1 MAAKRLPSLSRKTV
15 LKPARDDSEVK
26 EAGKRALAEDREPN
40 MTHQGPGTGKAGAAD
55 PRASAAILNSGKT
68 STATAETKA
77 PAASSKTSEVE
88 SAGETIRDR
97 LVEERLKAGA
107 SGDESTGKLTTPRLP
122 GEQSADSGTAGSGT
136 APGDGKGATSGGG
149 GTRSG
154 SGSGTAGSES
164 GGSGSATSE
173 GGSDPFG
180 FNTALDRLDAATAQ
194 AQSQLDAARPDLKGG
209 LDVFTSTP
217 GASAPEGGAG
227 PGHEDQLAAAAAG
240 SKFGTAR
247 EADDPGAEHA
257 AEVAGQVTG
266 GRGSTGSMFGE
277 RLADAK
283 ADLALSEALLGDA
296 STKSSSPSVADGT
309 VDNVVGAATGFAGV
323 AGYVSG
329 GAAAAEA
336 ALAAGAVTATPVVAG
351 VVAVGGGSY
360 LATRK
365 LDEATGAGEAV
376 VDAVAGMTDS
386 HHVDAMKTA
395 IAERNRVAAQAERE
409 AAQSSGQSTEPA
421 VDGQSTEPDPNGQ
434 STEPDPNGQSTEPG
448 GGVRDP
454 GSPDGPEG
462 GKPTPAQMAFRASLR
477 EALGAPRTGSGDIDP
492 ANSDATNAPSG
503 LGPFAGAA
511 NNNQG
516 LIGDPAGPESWVG
529 GTMHAPVTGTDVDPV
544 EGSAY
549 TGPALGGNPEDVSF
563 GSSTLPLDTLPKS
576 SSSDD
581 DSDSS
586 EDDEEEDDDA

>member
-1 MAAKRLPSLSRKTV
+1 MAAKRIPSLSRKTA

-55 PRASAAILNSGKT
+55 PKASAAILNSGKT
-68 STATAETKA
+68 STATAETKT

-136 APGDGKGATSGGG
+136 GPGDGKGATSGGG

-154 SGSGTAGSES
+154 SGSGTVASES

-180 FNTALDRLDAATAQ
+180 FNTAQDRLDAATAQ
-194 AQSQLDAARPDLKGG
+194 ALSQLDAARPDLKGG
-209 LDVFTSTP
+209 LDVLGSTP
-217 GASAPEGGAG
+217 AASEGGAG

-365 LDEATGAGEAV
+365 LDEATGAGDAV
-376 VDAVAGMTDS
+376 VDAVVAANES
-386 HHVDAMKTA
+386 RHVDAMKA
-395 IAERNRVAAQAERE
+395 ALAERNRVASQAERE
-409 AAQSSGQSTEPA
+409 AAQNA
-421 VDGQSTEPDPNGQ
+421 GQSTEPDPNGQ

-448 GGVRDP
+448 GGVGDP

-462 GKPTPAQMAFRASLR
+462 GKPTPAEMAFRQSLR
-477 EALGAPRTGSGDIDP
+477 EALGIHDTGSGDIDP
-492 ANSDATNAPSG
+492 ADRDATNAPSG
-503 LGPFAGAA
+503 LGPFAGAS

-516 LIGDPAGPESWVG
+516 LIGQPAGPEAGVG

>member
-1 MAAKRLPSLSRKTV
+1 MAAKRIPSLSRKTA

-55 PRASAAILNSGKT
+55 PKASAAILNSGKT
-68 STATAETKA
+68 STATAETKT

-136 APGDGKGATSGGG
+136 GPGDGKGATSGGG

-154 SGSGTAGSES
+154 SGSGTVASES

-180 FNTALDRLDAATAQ
+180 FNTARDRLDAATAQ
-194 AQSQLDAARPDLKGG
+194 ALSQLDAARPDLKGG
-209 LDVFTSTP
+209 LDVLGSTP
-217 GASAPEGGAG
+217 AASEGGAG
-227 PGHEDQLAAAAAG
+227 SGHEDQLAAAAAG

-266 GRGSTGSMFGE
+266 GRGSAGSMFGE

-296 STKSSSPSVADGT
+296 STKSSSPSVAAGENPYVRRALELAEKAADGDDDAYRKLEKLA
-309 VDNVVGAATGFAGV
+309 DNMHKESSGSAGV
-323 AGYVSG
+323 SSGVGYGVG
-329 GAAAAEA
+329 TNAE
-336 ALAAGAVTATPVVAG
+336 GEVVAPPG
-351 VVAVGGGSY
+351 AESFGEKHPFLKAVAETFMG
-360 LATRK
+360 TRDQAGNK
-365 LDEATGAGEAV
+365 TLKGEALDEALQEQ
-376 VDAVAGMTDS
+376 DS
-386 HHVDAMKTA
+386 A
-395 IAERNRVAAQAERE
+395 
-409 AAQSSGQSTEPA
+409 
-421 VDGQSTEPDPNGQ
+421 PN
-434 STEPDPNGQSTEPG
+434 PG
-448 GGVRDP
+448 DP

-462 GKPTPAQMAFRASLR
+462 GKPTPAEMAFRQSLR
-477 EALGAPRTGSGDIDP
+477 EALGIHDTGSGDIDP
-492 ANSDATNAPSG
+492 ADRDATNAPSG

-516 LIGDPAGPESWVG
+516 LIGQPAGPESGVG